1 MDDNSTNIENY
12 HTEKPVDLRAQRL
25 RRREPAP
32 VVEPVVEP
40 EVDKAANLGAVPDP
54 YHVGQAALT
63 PQTEEMPRRGR
74 GLPFAEPAHNTDDA
88 PAKWGTRGRLNAALG
103 LKLKP
108 KEDSAEVRFRASVDT
123 IQRTLPGT
131 SMVTFANPKG
141 DAGKTSALL
150 IVSAMFGLHRGS
162 GVVAWDASEFGGTLG
177 IRAARTTDVE
187 RTVWDLL
194 DNASRL
200 AGPDA
205 VAGELAGF
213 LRRQPTRDEVLAG
226 DTDSSHD
233 DMLGWDECAAVAAV
247 LRRHREVMFVDTAN
261 NPQASSWRW
270 AVQNSDLLVVPLPI
284 RTDMADKAYGMLKGL
299 LKRGFE
305 DIVRGAVVLLCA
317 TPGSSAALEERIVTN
332 FEELGVELFVS
343 VPYDPFFATGERI
356 ELDRL
361 TQESVEAWTNVAAM
375 VADRLAEALYAR
387 AAEGGT
393 RRLPARPAEFTP
405 AEFTSAPAAPE
416 PAPDPE
422 PDLSWLREA
431 EQTRADEDSAGSPP
445 VPESAPAPA
454 RKQAP
459 PPPAPFNPY
468 NAKRS

>member
-1 MDDNSTNIENY
+1 MDESTNIEHY

-25 RRREPAP
+25 RRRDPAP
-32 VVEPVVEP
+32 VAEPVVEP
-40 EVDKAANLGAVPDP
+40 EVDETTDDTLPDP

-63 PQTEEMPRRGR
+63 PPTEEIRRRSG
-74 GLPFAEPAHNTDDA
+74 GLPFAEQAHTTDDA
-88 PAKWGTRGRLNAALG
+88 PAKWGIRGRLNAALG

-131 SMVTFANPKG
+131 SMVTVANPKG

-150 IVSAMFGLHRGS
+150 ILSAIFGQHRGS

-177 IRAARTTDVE
+177 MRAARTTDVE

-200 AGPDA
+200 IGPDA
-205 VAGELAGF
+205 VAGELSRF
-213 LRRQPTRDEVLAG
+213 LRRQPTRNEVLAG

-270 AVQNSDLLVVPLPI
+270 AVQNSDLLVVPLPM
-284 RTDMADKAYGMLKGL
+284 RTDMAGMAYGMLEGL
-299 LKRGFE
+299 VKRGFE
-305 DIVRGAVVLLCA
+305 EIVRGAVVLLCA
-317 TPGSSAALEERIVTN
+317 TPGSSPTLEERIVSS
-332 FEELGVELFVS
+332 FEELGVEVFVR

-356 ELDRL
+356 DLDRL
-361 TQESVEAWTNVAAM
+361 SQESLEAWTNVAAL

-387 AAEGGT
+387 ASEGGP
-393 RRLPARPAEFTP
+393 RRIPARPAEFAP
-405 AEFTSAPAAPE
+405 APAAPE
-416 PAPDPE
+416 PDPE
-422 PDLSWLREA
+422 PDLSWLDEP
-431 EQTRADEDSAGSPP
+431 EQTPADEEAAGSPP
-445 VPESAPAPA
+445 EPASAPAPAPA